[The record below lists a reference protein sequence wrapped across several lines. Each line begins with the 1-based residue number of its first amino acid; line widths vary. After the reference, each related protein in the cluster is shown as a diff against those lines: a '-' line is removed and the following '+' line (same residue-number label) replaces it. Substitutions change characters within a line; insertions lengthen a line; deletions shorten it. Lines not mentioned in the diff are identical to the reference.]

1 MQPGTA
7 SARGILD
14 EVVGTMENFTPLS
27 ALVGGIMIGASAS
40 VLLLATGRI
49 AGISGI
55 AGGLV
60 PPVASDALWR
70 LLFLGGLVAGV
81 LAWRVMRPGDLAPT
95 FDASLPVI
103 VLGGLLVGF
112 GTRVGGGCT
121 SGHGVCG
128 LGRRSPRSA
137 AATAI
142 FMAAAGATVFAVRHV
157 VRPLQHRRQHLSDS
171 AARCRAAQVEGGRPR
186 CH

>member
-1 MQPGTA
+1 
-7 SARGILD
+7 
-14 EVVGTMENFTPLS
+14 MENFTPLS

-55 AGGLV
+55 VGGLV

-81 LAWRVMRPGDLAPT
+81 LAWRVMRPGDVALT

-112 GTRVGGGCT
+112 GTRVGNGCT
-121 SGHGVCG
+121 SGHGICG
-128 LGRRSPRSA
+128 IGRRSLRSA
-137 AATAI
+137 VATAI
-142 FMAAAGATVFAVRHV
+142 FMVTAGATVFAVRHV
-157 VRPLQHRRQHLSDS
+157 VGS
-171 AARCRAAQVEGGRPR
+171 
-186 CH
+186 